1 MGLRLMCALSDTE
14 ITFRQLKLTQFLCSF
29 HRHLPPLLIKN
40 IISQANMTSADW
52 PPVDETLPS
61 VEPSS
66 VESSADLFVGDLL
79 GDELIDIYN
88 AAVVGGGDDDDM
100 DGKHFK
106 FSRDFRCVL
115 IESFKLIDL
124 PLHITDI
131 PSLLAS
137 TPDIKKEQEEDID
150 QGAPSHDDGF
160 GAFRS
165 SNSFNDLTILP
176 QPPAAS
182 LEPPT
187 SSLPPSIAP
196 HSVVSNEATKKRAL
210 EAATAAP
217 APKRRA
223 NPPKKGPTVPAP
235 LKAKA
240 KTQATAPPIPKVI
253 KPNVAK
259 QQGKK
264 DTPNPLTLAKPQ
276 PSAIAAKVSHAK
288 KATHTPVA
296 PASAVAPR
304 VPVAAKDARAAKT
317 DAESSSVL
325 SNPPTEAD
333 FKNVAQAAV
342 SNLIMNA
349 GSSKPEA
356 AVSGAVITTAKDG
369 TTVDTSTEHV
379 KALTGSNWVSVCS
392 GGDSNSSVTSNSDK
406 MNNRARRQ
414 NLTPDERA
422 RQNRDRNREHA
433 RNTRLR
439 KKAYVE
445 ELKRTLTALVAQR
458 DAAELEKRHAAQ
470 RELEQREVRF
480 RVIEEFLKL
489 RARNERNFSR
499 WAAILE
505 DRFTFTLPL
514 TDFRDMVQSESSN
527 GFEQV
532 LTGVTEAMEDANH
545 LAEFIQSLSK
555 HDENDEI
562 AFAYSC
568 DRKKFFMDNCHA
580 VLEWTASTHG
590 ALKQV
595 RSISQDSYKKFNQ
608 ANNRHSYFS
617 SFWLTRVLHPNSP
630 SRVVLKLTSAPLP
643 TNCYLFPWHTTL
655 GLSCHK

>member
-1 MGLRLMCALSDTE
+1 
-14 ITFRQLKLTQFLCSF
+14 
-29 HRHLPPLLIKN
+29 
-40 IISQANMTSADW
+40 MTSEEW
-52 PPVDETLPS
+52 PPVDDTLPS

-66 VESSADLFVGDLL
+66 VGESADLFVGDLL

-88 AAVVGGGDDDDM
+88 AAVVGGGDDEDM
-100 DGKHFK
+100 D
-106 FSRDFRCVL
+106 
-115 IESFKLIDL
+115 E
-124 PLHITDI
+124 I
-131 PSLLAS
+131 PSLLAP
-137 TPDIKKEQEEDID
+137 TPEVKKEQEETIE
-150 QGAPSHDDGF
+150 QGASSHDDGF

-182 LEPPT
+182 LVAPPT
-187 SSLPPSIAP
+187 TTLPPSIAP
-196 HSVVSNEATKKRAL
+196 HSIVSNEAIKKRAL
-210 EAATAAP
+210 EAATAPP

-223 NPPKKGPTVPAP
+223 NPTKKTSTAPAP

-240 KTQATAPPIPKVI
+240 KAPAAPVPKAI
-253 KPNVAK
+253 KPNVPSK
-259 QQGKK
+259 QQNKK
-264 DTPNPLTLAKPQ
+264 DTPNPLTLAKTQ
-276 PSAIAAKVSHAK
+276 PSTIAAKVTHKKTSH
-288 KATHTPVA
+288 PVVA
-296 PASAVAPR
+296 PVTTVAPR
-304 VPVAAKDARAAKT
+304 VPVGTKDAEAKK
-317 DAESSSVL
+317 AVAGSSAL

-333 FKNVAQAAV
+333 FKCVAQAAV

-349 GSSKPEA
+349 GQA
-356 AVSGAVITTAKDG
+356 AKSDTTTGAATKDSNK
-369 TTVDTSTEHV
+369 VDTSTEHV

-392 GGDSNSSVTSNSDK
+392 GGDSNANQANNADK

-445 ELKRTLTALVAQR
+445 ELKRTLTALVSQR
-458 DAAELEKRHAAQ
+458 DAAELEKRHTVQ

-514 TDFRDMVQSESSN
+514 TDFRNMVHHESSQSSN

-532 LTGVTEAMEDANH
+532 LSGVTEAMEDSNH
-545 LAEFIQSLSK
+545 LSEFIQSLSK
-555 HDENDEI
+555 NNEKDDI

-590 ALKQV
+590 AMKEGASSELTIKGSVKAHFSPASNKLISVSLSYDTGIVVSQVNQILKFKESCTDEVDAAQV
-595 RSISQDSYKKFNQ
+595 AACEADAILDSLQMPHMPASVPANVTVVPNTGTVSITDGEKEDSSDESNGDTEKVM
-608 ANNRHSYFS
+608 S
-617 SFWLTRVLHPNSP
+617 
-630 SRVVLKLTSAPLP
+630 
-643 TNCYLFPWHTTL
+643 
-655 GLSCHK
+655 